1 MAEVEKR
8 GMSSITAATMIATRH
23 DENPAT
29 NNVEFIR
36 KNFSK
41 LNSSFWNMIKN
52 DQGNISL
59 TESNRKI
66 SHAERIYYEIEW
78 QRMRMESLQN
88 IASALSTTYAAVLI
102 SIYVA
107 FSFTELVTFPLMYR
121 WLEIHGFFI
130 YMYLMSIA
138 YLLYLIL
145 YVLKGNDTHP
155 NPKVVENCEVR
166 HIYFLFLPSF

>member
-8 GMSSITAATMIATRH
+8 GISSITAATMIATRH

-52 DQGNISL
+52 DQVNISL

-78 QRMRMESLQN
+78 DRMRMEN
-88 IASALSTTYAAVLI
+88 VRKFLSV
-102 SIYVA
+102 
-107 FSFTELVTFPLMYR
+107 
-121 WLEIHGFFI
+121 
-130 YMYLMSIA
+130 
-138 YLLYLIL
+138 
-145 YVLKGNDTHP
+145 
-155 NPKVVENCEVR
+155 
-166 HIYFLFLPSF
+166 